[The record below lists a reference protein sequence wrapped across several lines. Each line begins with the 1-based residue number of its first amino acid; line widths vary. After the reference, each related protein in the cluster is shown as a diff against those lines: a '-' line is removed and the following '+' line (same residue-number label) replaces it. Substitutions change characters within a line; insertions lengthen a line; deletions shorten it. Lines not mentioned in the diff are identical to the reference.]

1 MVYHWHTP
9 ARAPLTEFTMGVIAD
24 QLFDV
29 INQLKQLDERQVE
42 RTQELIT
49 SVDNYIR
56 QSDALLEDLS
66 DIGED

>member
-1 MVYHWHTP
+1 
-9 ARAPLTEFTMGVIAD
+9 MGIIAD
-24 QLFDV
+24 QMRDV
-29 INQLKQLDERQVE
+29 INQLQELDERSVE

-56 QSDALLEDLS
+56 TSDALLEDLS